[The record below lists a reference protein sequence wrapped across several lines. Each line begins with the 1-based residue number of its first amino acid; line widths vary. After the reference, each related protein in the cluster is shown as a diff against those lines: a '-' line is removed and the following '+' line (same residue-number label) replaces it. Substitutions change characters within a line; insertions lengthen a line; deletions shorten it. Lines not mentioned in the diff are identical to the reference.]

1 MAFKQNRNP
10 FGRSPLNFN
19 SPLNSFDSLVG
30 KLMNQ
35 GKSKEA
41 ATKIAG
47 KIANM
52 KMKGAGSGPTAA
64 QKARA
69 KGSPAKQAKPDF
81 LDLDKDGNT
90 SEPMKEAAK
99 SSPAKMHDADKV
111 KKLKSEISILRN
123 DPEKAVQ
130 MGLSTEGQGGVDY
143 EAISQREDQ
152 IKAEQAKHDRKKEG
166 KESPAKMKSPI
177 EKELVGK
184 QKNLPEGLK
193 KAIEAAPESPAKMKD
208 EKTGKSHAE
217 MSKKEAHNH
226 RMVHHVAKKPDFTK
240 QKRKKPSRP
249 EASKKVA
256 DQLNAKD
263 PIKGSPAK
271 SVGNRSDHDMSE
283 AYWEAH
289 KKTSHGRR
297 AHGDMPVDKKRVA
310 QEKSKKEPE
319 RVVQKTESR
328 KKADEFVARRKKP
341 SPSNMKSPM
350 KKHHGK
356 SLRGGGGQKIKPK
369 GKRGPRIPDEGFDVT
384 PNLSP
389 NKPPRKP
396 GGRKPKRDPKKD
408 GLTKVRKGDS
418 PANLTGLL
426 NAGVKLYNVIKGGK
440 KVAKSA
446 KAFQNT
452 AKQYEK
458 VAKFKKAPKPKV
470 KTAEIKRPILDP
482 ASTAVGGAAGYA
494 ASKKKSPI
502 NNAYENPE
510 FFTPS
515 KSSYGQDMD
524 NFFNTVNQ
532 AYDQTQTDENRL
544 ERASRIEQKLT
555 DKQTAGTLGK
565 RGEKR
570 LAKFKGEK
578 TRLEDKI
585 GRSGFDLTSLTQ
597 DQIDFIK
604 NNM

>member
-10 FGRSPLNFN
+10 FGKSPLNFN

-47 KIANM
+47 KVANM

-130 MGLSTEGQGGVDY
+130 MGLSTEGQGGIDY

-152 IKAEQAKHDRKKEG
+152 IKAEQAKHDRKKES

-193 KAIEAAPESPAKMKD
+193 KAIEAAPESPAKLAKPKKKKAPKGKIEITGKDGKPRLIDDPKKPKGRKSPAKMKD
-208 EKTGKSHAE
+208 KKTGKSHSE

-226 RMVHHVAKKPDFTK
+226 RMVHHVAKRPDFK
-240 QKRKKPSRP
+240 NQKKKPSRP
-249 EASKKVA
+249 EASKRVA

-263 PIKGSPAK
+263 PIKPSPANLK
-271 SVGNRSDHDMSE
+271 ELGKG
-283 AYWEAH
+283 
-289 KKTSHGRR
+289 KKGTGK
-297 AHGDMPVDKKRVA
+297 M
-310 QEKSKKEPE
+310 KE
-319 RVVQKTESR
+319 
-328 KKADEFVARRKKP
+328 
-341 SPSNMKSPM
+341 M
-350 KKHHGK
+350 G
-356 SLRGGGGQKIKPK
+356 K
-369 GKRGPRIPDEGFDVT
+369 GKRGPRIPG
-384 PNLSP
+384 
-389 NKPPRKP
+389 NKPDKPTTPKPR
-396 GGRKPKRDPKKD
+396 GRKMEKK
-408 GLTKVRKGDS
+408 GLKKLGRAAVK
-418 PANLTGLL
+418 
-426 NAGVKLYNVIKGGK
+426 AGIAGAAAG
-440 KVAKSA
+440 SI
-446 KAFQNT
+446 QD
-452 AKQYEK
+452 
-458 VAKFKKAPKPKV
+458 FKKKGEAY
-470 KTAEIKRPILDP
+470 LD
-482 ASTAVGGAAGYA
+482 
-494 ASKKKSPI
+494 KKKTSPL

-510 FFTPS
+510 FFTPT

-532 AYDQTQTDENRL
+532 AYDETQTDENRL
-544 ERASRIEQKLT
+544 ERASRIEKKLT
-555 DKQTAGTLGK
+555 DKQKAGTLGK

-570 LAKFKGEK
+570 LAKFSGEK

-585 GRSGFDLTSLTQ
+585 GRAGFDIDNLSNEQISSLKNKLLG
-597 DQIDFIK
+597 IK
-604 NNM
+604 

>member
-47 KIANM
+47 KVANM

-90 SEPMKEAAK
+90 SESMKQAAQDK
-99 SSPAKMHDADKV
+99 KGSPAKMHDADKV

-130 MGLSTEGQGGVDY
+130 MGLSTEGQGGIDY

-166 KESPAKMKSPI
+166 KESPANLKEKTPAKLKEKSPAKLK
-177 EKELVGK
+177 EKSPAKLKEKSPAKLESPAEKKLVGK

-193 KAIEAAPESPAKMKD
+193 KAIEAAPESPAKLAKPKKKKPPKGKIEITGKDGKPRLIDDPKKPRGRKSPAKMKD
-208 EKTGKSHAE
+208 KKTGKSHAE
-217 MSKKEAHNH
+217 MSGKEAHNH
-226 RMVHHVAKKPDFTK
+226 RMVYHVTKKPDSK
-240 QKRKKPSRP
+240 KPERKPSRP
-249 EASKKVA
+249 EASKRVA

-263 PIKGSPAK
+263 PIKGSPGK
-271 SVGNRSDHDMSE
+271 
-283 AYWEAH
+283 
-289 KKTSHGRR
+289 
-297 AHGDMPVDKKRVA
+297 
-310 QEKSKKEPE
+310 
-319 RVVQKTESR
+319 
-328 KKADEFVARRKKP
+328 
-341 SPSNMKSPM
+341 MKSPM
-350 KKHHGK
+350 KKHHG
-356 SLRGGGGQKIKPK
+356 SLRGGAGQQIKPK
-369 GKRGPRIPDEGFDVT
+369 DPKKDGLKPGLEGKRGPRIPGH
-384 PNLSP
+384 
-389 NKPPRKP
+389 KPEKPTPRKP
-396 GGRKPKRDPKKD
+396 GGRKMEKK
-408 GLTKVRKGDS
+408 GLKKLGR
-418 PANLTGLL
+418 A
-426 NAGVKLYNVIKGGK
+426 AVKAAI
-440 KVAKSA
+440 A
-446 KAFQNT
+446 
-452 AKQYEK
+452 
-458 VAKFKKAPKPKV
+458 
-470 KTAEIKRPILDP
+470 
-482 ASTAVGGAAGYA
+482 GAAAG
-494 ASKKKSPI
+494 SIKKKTSPL

-524 NFFNTVNQ
+524 NFFNTVSS

-544 ERASRIEQKLT
+544 ERASRIEKKLENKKK
-555 DKQTAGTLGK
+555 DLGADFSD
-565 RGEKR
+565 RQQKR
-570 LAKFKGEK
+570 LDKFSGEK
-578 TRLEDKI
+578 TRLEGKI
-585 GRSGFDLTSLTQ
+585 GRAGFNIDNLTD
-597 DQIDFIK
+597 DQINALVTRIK
-604 NNM
+604 NRK

>member
-1 MAFKQNRNP
+1 MAFKQNKNP

-152 IKAEQAKHDRKKEG
+152 IKAEQAKHDRKKES

-193 KAIEAAPESPAKMKD
+193 KAIEAAPESPAKLAKPKKKKPPKGKIEITGKDGKPRLINDPKKPKGRKSPAKMKD
-208 EKTGKSHAE
+208 EKSGKSHGE
-217 MSKKEAHNH
+217 MSKKESHNH
-226 RMVHHVAKKPDFTK
+226 RMVYHVAKRPDFKK

-263 PIKGSPAK
+263 PIKGSPANK
-271 SVGNRSDHDMSE
+271 VDNMTEAQYNKAKKIANKKRKAKGLEPIDIPYEKRGQKPAVKKAVRKAVKTEKAKAKAKADKAIKAKYPKGRKMQKKGLTKLGRAAVG
-283 AYWEAH
+283 AAVAGAAAGGIK
-289 KKTSHGRR
+289 KKTS
-297 AHGDMPVDKKRVA
+297 P
-310 QEKSKKEPE
+310 
-319 RVVQKTESR
+319 
-328 KKADEFVARRKKP
+328 
-341 SPSNMKSPM
+341 
-350 KKHHGK
+350 
-356 SLRGGGGQKIKPK
+356 L
-369 GKRGPRIPDEGFDVT
+369 
-384 PNLSP
+384 
-389 NKPPRKP
+389 
-396 GGRKPKRDPKKD
+396 
-408 GLTKVRKGDS
+408 
-418 PANLTGLL
+418 
-426 NAGVKLYNVIKGGK
+426 
-440 KVAKSA
+440 
-446 KAFQNT
+446 
-452 AKQYEK
+452 
-458 VAKFKKAPKPKV
+458 
-470 KTAEIKRPILDP
+470 
-482 ASTAVGGAAGYA
+482 
-494 ASKKKSPI
+494 

-510 FFTPS
+510 FFTPT

-524 NFFNTVNQ
+524 NFFSSVEQGYQDAINPELQ
-532 AYDQTQTDENRL
+532 EQKARMREGRLQNRQD
-544 ERASRIEQKLT
+544 RIGRRIEKNVEKGNFDKALKLADRSGKVGQK
-555 DKQTAGTLGK
+555 KVRAGKDADRFGGIVDELNRNK
-565 RGEKR
+565 
-570 LAKFKGEK
+570 
-578 TRLEDKI
+578 
-585 GRSGFDLTSLTQ
+585 GFDLTSLSK

>member
-10 FGRSPLNFN
+10 FGKSPLNFN

-152 IKAEQAKHDRKKEG
+152 IKAEQAKHDRKKES

-208 EKTGKSHAE
+208 EKSGKSHGE

-226 RMVHHVAKKPDFTK
+226 RMVHHVAKKPDFKK

-249 EASKKVA
+249 EASKRIA

-263 PIKGSPAK
+263 PIKASPGSPTNKVDDMTEAQYNKAKKISAKRRKAKGLEPIDIPYEKRGQKPAVKKAVKTAVTKEKAKAKAKADKAIKAKYPKGSPAK
-271 SVGNRSDHDMSE
+271 NKVEGLSHDQLAKKSSKGYKRHME
-283 AYWEAH
+283 IH
-289 KKTSHGRR
+289 KS
-297 AHGDMPVDKKRVA
+297 ADK
-310 QEKSKKEPE
+310 
-319 RVVQKTESR
+319 
-328 KKADEFVARRKKP
+328 
-341 SPSNMKSPM
+341 
-350 KKHHGK
+350 
-356 SLRGGGGQKIKPK
+356 
-369 GKRGPRIPDEGFDVT
+369 RI
-384 PNLSP
+384 
-389 NKPPRKP
+389 
-396 GGRKPKRDPKKD
+396 DPKKD
-408 GLTKVRKGDS
+408 GLTKLGRAAVRS
-418 PANLTGLL
+418 A
-426 NAGVKLYNVIKGGK
+426 
-440 KVAKSA
+440 VA
-446 KAFQNT
+446 
-452 AKQYEK
+452 
-458 VAKFKKAPKPKV
+458 
-470 KTAEIKRPILDP
+470 
-482 ASTAVGGAAGYA
+482 GAAAGGI
-494 ASKKKSPI
+494 KKKTSPL

-510 FFTPS
+510 FFTPT

-524 NFFNTVNQ
+524 NFFSSVEQGYQDAINPELQ
-532 AYDQTQTDENRL
+532 
-544 ERASRIEQKLT
+544 EQKARMREGRLQNRQERIDRRI
-555 DKQTAGTLGK
+555 DKNVEKGNFDKARKLADRSGK
-565 RGEKR
+565 VGEKIVKAGNEANR
-570 LAKFKGEK
+570 FGGIVDELNRNK
-578 TRLEDKI
+578 
-585 GRSGFDLTSLTQ
+585 GFDLTSLSK

-604 NNM
+604 NNL

>member
-47 KIANM
+47 KVANM

-99 SSPAKMHDADKV
+99 SSPAKMHDADRV

-130 MGLSTEGQGGVDY
+130 MGLSTEGQGGIDY
-143 EAISQREDQ
+143 EAISRREDQ
-152 IKAEQAKHDRKKEG
+152 IKAEQAKHDRKKES

-193 KAIEAAPESPAKMKD
+193 KAIEAAPESPAKMAKPN
-208 EKTGKSHAE
+208 EPKKKMVKKVRCRKGYVPKEPGK
-217 MSKKEAHNH
+217 
-226 RMVHHVAKKPDFTK
+226 
-240 QKRKKPSRP
+240 P
-249 EASKKVA
+249 EAGCRKMTRLEISKQAA

-263 PIKGSPAK
+263 PVKGSPAK
-271 SVGNRSDHDMSE
+271 SSGSRSDHDMSE

-289 KKTSHGRR
+289 KKTEHGRR
-297 AHGDMPVDKKRVA
+297 AHGDMPVDKRKVA
-310 QEKSKKEPE
+310 QEKSRKKPE
-319 RVVQKTESR
+319 KVVQKTESR
-328 KKADEFVARRKKP
+328 KKADEFVAGRKKP
-341 SPSNMKSPM
+341 SPASLKELGKGKKGTGKMKEM
-350 KKHHGK
+350 G
-356 SLRGGGGQKIKPK
+356 K
-369 GKRGPRIPDEGFDVT
+369 GKRGPRIPGT
-384 PNLSP
+384 IP
-389 NKPPRKP
+389 NKPAPRKP

-408 GLTKVRKGDS
+408 GLTKVRKADS
-418 PANLTGLL
+418 PANLTGLV
-426 NAGVKLYNVIKGGK
+426 NAGIKIYNAIKGGK

-446 KAFQNT
+446 KAFKNT
-452 AKQYEK
+452 AKQYGK
-458 VAKFKKAPKPKV
+458 IAKRKKAPQPKV
-470 KTAEIKRPILDP
+470 KTVEVKKPILDP
-482 ASTAVGGAAGYA
+482 ASTAVGGAAGYL

-510 FFTPS
+510 FFTPT

-544 ERASRIEQKLT
+544 ERADRIKSKFEDDQGNMKAGLSDRQQKRY
-555 DKQTAGTLGK
+555 DKFS
-565 RGEKR
+565 GEKS
-570 LAKFKGEK
+570 
-578 TRLEDKI
+578 RLEDKI
-585 GRSGFDLTSLTQ
+585 GRSSFDLTSLSQ

>member
-10 FGRSPLNFN
+10 FGKSPLNFN

-47 KIANM
+47 KVANM

-152 IKAEQAKHDRKKEG
+152 IKAEQAKHDRKKES

-193 KAIEAAPESPAKMKD
+193 KAIEAAPESPAKLAKPKKD
-208 EKTGKSHAE
+208 
-217 MSKKEAHNH
+217 SKKSSPANNKANGKEHAQMGRKEKFNH
-226 RMVHHVAKKPDFTK
+226 MMVEHPAKNPKNKKKEGKATK
-240 QKRKKPSRP
+240 VIKDRKKT
-249 EASKKVA
+249 A
-256 DQLNAKD
+256 DLLNAKD
-263 PIKGSPAK
+263 PIKPSPANLK
-271 SVGNRSDHDMSE
+271 ELGKG
-283 AYWEAH
+283 
-289 KKTSHGRR
+289 KKGTGK
-297 AHGDMPVDKKRVA
+297 M
-310 QEKSKKEPE
+310 KE
-319 RVVQKTESR
+319 
-328 KKADEFVARRKKP
+328 
-341 SPSNMKSPM
+341 M
-350 KKHHGK
+350 G
-356 SLRGGGGQKIKPK
+356 K
-369 GKRGPRIPDEGFDVT
+369 GKRGPRIPGNV
-384 PNLSP
+384 P
-389 NKPPRKP
+389 NKPVPRKP
-396 GGRKPKRDPKKD
+396 DGKKPKRDPKKD
-408 GLTKVRKGDS
+408 GLK
-418 PANLTGLL
+418 PGLE
-426 NAGVKLYNVIKGGK
+426 GK
-440 KVAKSA
+440 RGPRIPGNIPDKP
-446 KAFQNT
+446 T
-452 AKQYEK
+452 T
-458 VAKFKKAPKPKV
+458 PKPRGRKMEKNGLKKLGRAAV
-470 KTAEIKRPILDP
+470 KAAI
-482 ASTAVGGAAGYA
+482 AGAAAG
-494 ASKKKSPI
+494 SIKKKTSPL

-510 FFTPS
+510 FFTPT

-544 ERASRIEQKLT
+544 ERADRIKSKFEDKSGNMKAGLSDRQQKRY
-555 DKQTAGTLGK
+555 DKFS
-565 RGEKR
+565 GEKS
-570 LAKFKGEK
+570 
-578 TRLEDKI
+578 RLEDKI
-585 GRSGFDLTSLTQ
+585 GRAGFDVDNLTD
-597 DQIDFIK
+597 DQINDLVTRIK
-604 NNM
+604 NRP